1 VGETRDPF
9 TAFVLARIC
18 GLAPGAA
25 ADPERAVGWGKQAVA
40 SGPKIAWYLHALALA
55 HLRAGQHR
63 RAIKQFEASLQEDW
77 QGAQVL
83 NELGLALAYQK
94 RGDTKKA
101 RDWLDKAVRSLNRLK
116 PSSAKKP
123 VTIPATDWLEAE
135 VLRREAEGLIKRP
148 ADASRK

>member
-1 VGETRDPF
+1 
-9 TAFVLARIC
+9 
-18 GLAPGAA
+18 
-25 ADPERAVGWGKQAVA
+25 DPERAVGWGKQAVA
-40 SGPKIAWYLHALALA
+40 SGPRVAWYLHALALA

-63 RAIKQFEASLQEDW
+63 QAIKQFEASRQEDW

-94 RGDTKKA
+94 LGDTKKA
-101 RDWLDKAVRSLNRLK
+101 RDWLGTEGRSLDRLK

-135 VLRREAEGLIKRP
+135 VLRREAEGLIKRSG
-148 ADASRK
+148 AVSQK